1 MTNNQTQIQVTD
13 QAARRSIDKAIDKA
27 AAKTQ
32 QSARYA
38 LKVAELLKY
47 VRGKAGLSARE
58 LARSVGSSHST
69 ILAYEAGKKV
79 PVTTTLMR
87 LVHACGYSMDFAL
100 SPRLRGD
107 EDNPKGAEL
116 QAVLDLASEF
126 PARHSATPDSKMPGT
141 L

>member
-27 AAKTQ
+27 AAKAQ

-38 LKVAELLKY
+38 QKVAELLKY
-47 VRGKAGLSARE
+47 VRVKAGLSARE
-58 LARSVGSSHST
+58 LPRGMGSSHST

-87 LVHACGYSMDFAL
+87 LVHACGYSMDFTL

-116 QAVLDLASEF
+116 QAVLDLASKHNPWVRWRIGF
-126 PARHSATPDSKMPGT
+126 SAA
-141 L
+141 

>member
-1 MTNNQTQIQVTD
+1 MANNQTHVQVSD
-13 QAARRSIDKAIDKA
+13 QASGRSTDKASAKA
-27 AAKTQ
+27 Q
-32 QSARYA
+32 QSARYTK
-38 LKVAELLKY
+38 KVAELLKY

-87 LVHACGYSMDFAL
+87 LVHACGYSVDFAL

-107 EDNPKGAEL
+107 NDNPKGAEL
-116 QAVLDLASEF
+116 QAVIDLAAEF
-126 PARHSATPDSKMPGT
+126 PARHSDTPDSKAPGAS
-141 L
+141 

>member
-1 MTNNQTQIQVTD
+1 MVKIKPQIQTKATAKAD
-13 QAARRSIDKAIDKA
+13 QSE
-27 AAKTQ
+27 
-32 QSARYA
+32 RYSQR
-38 LKVAELLKY
+38 VAELLKY
-47 VRGKAGLSARE
+47 VRRKAGLSARE

-69 ILAYEAGKKV
+69 ILAYESGKKI

-87 LVHACGYSMDFAL
+87 LVHACGYSIDFAL

-116 QAVLDLASEF
+116 QAVLELASEF
-126 PARHSATPDSKMPGT
+126 PARHSDTPDSKMPST

>member
-1 MTNNQTQIQVTD
+1 MLLKPGTQKGTICPMTKDNLRNR
-13 QAARRSIDKAIDKA
+13 ASAKA
-27 AAKTQ
+27 Q
-32 QSARYA
+32 QSERYA
-38 LKVAELLKY
+38 QRVAELLKY

-87 LVHACGYSMDFAL
+87 LVHACGYSIDFAL

-116 QAVLDLASEF
+116 QAVLDLAAEF
-126 PARHSATPDSKMPGT
+126 PARHSDTPDSKLPGT

>member
-1 MTNNQTQIQVTD
+1 MTKDDHQTQL
-13 QAARRSIDKAIDKA
+13 KATAKA
-27 AAKTQ
+27 H
-32 QSARYA
+32 QSERYSQR
-38 LKVAELLKY
+38 VAELIKY
-47 VRGKAGLSARE
+47 VRRKAGLSARE

-69 ILAYEAGKKV
+69 ILAYEAGKKM

-87 LVHACGYSMDFAL
+87 LVHACGYSMDFSL

-116 QAVLDLASEF
+116 QAVLDLAAEF
-126 PARHSATPDSKMPGT
+126 PARHSDTPDSKMPGS

>member
-1 MTNNQTQIQVTD
+1 MI
-13 QAARRSIDKAIDKA
+13 
-27 AAKTQ
+27 
-32 QSARYA
+32 
-38 LKVAELLKY
+38 
-47 VRGKAGLSARE
+47 ARE

-126 PARHSATPDSKMPGT
+126 PARHSAKPDSKMPGT

>member
-1 MTNNQTQIQVTD
+1 MANNQTHGQVSD
-13 QAARRSIDKAIDKA
+13 QASGRSTDKASAKA
-27 AAKTQ
+27 Q

-38 LKVAELLKY
+38 KKVAELLKY

-87 LVHACGYSMDFAL
+87 LVHACGYSVDFAL

-107 EDNPKGAEL
+107 NDNPKGAEL
-116 QAVLDLASEF
+116 QAVIDLAAEF
-126 PARHSATPDSKMPGT
+126 PARHSDTPDRKAPGAS
-141 L
+141 

>member
-13 QAARRSIDKAIDKA
+13 QAARRSIDKP
-27 AAKTQ
+27 AAKAQ

-38 LKVAELLKY
+38 QKVAELLKY

-87 LVHACGYSMDFAL
+87 LVHACGYSMDFTL